1 MVKSSNIIATASLQM
16 TISEFVPVLEKRNSE
31 NNLHCRNAPTEN
43 DCFCIE
49 SIESEFDEQ
58 VNKLSVLREINGIFS
73 QQEYPL
79 VSSPIDR
86 CENPFSKNWTEA
98 VCTDEYEM
106 IKVGVM
112 KTEVKEKEEEQA
124 VNAGTTHT
132 EEAEQRNERN
142 NEANEAAE
150 AEAPE
155 KKQDEGLS
163 QLLEAISSVDFCIDE
178 NSVSGLFINTSARL
192 HQSLSRSGRTH
203 PKQPREQR
211 RSRSKSN
218 TRTSKPKE
226 RRSAKSPKKRHE
238 ATKPPKQTTTKQT
251 KKSVSEADKE
261 TVEQTEQSHSER
273 PCEATDSKGNK
284 TFLACIFSPSFQEY
298 KLAAFS
304 NGSFL
309 KKCIYK
315 KPEKSC
321 CSYLQPTF

>member
-1 MVKSSNIIATASLQM
+1 MKNQIRAPKARKVNSYMVKSSNIIATASLQM

-124 VNAGTTHT
+124 VNTGTTHT

-178 NSVSGLFINTSARL
+178 NSVSGLFKTPQLDSTKASVDL
-192 HQSLSRSGRTH
+192 GEPTQSSLENRGDPGPSPT
-203 PKQPREQR
+203 PEPVNPRKEEVPNPLR
-211 RSRSKSN
+211 KDMKPPSLL
-218 TRTSKPKE
+218 SKPPP
-226 RRSAKSPKKRHE
+226 S
-238 ATKPPKQTTTKQT
+238 KPRNLSQKQI
-251 KKSVSEADKE
+251 
-261 TVEQTEQSHSER
+261 R
-273 PCEATDSKGNK
+273 
-284 TFLACIFSPSFQEY
+284 
-298 KLAAFS
+298 
-304 NGSFL
+304 
-309 KKCIYK
+309 
-315 KPEKSC
+315 KP
-321 CSYLQPTF
+321 